1 MVWHVGCSVLKW
13 KRRQGFESQLLKERF
28 KPVAMTAVGQHRRN
42 QVQIKNTAIQ
52 RTAII
57 MLAVVFVLSVGATAQ
72 EKRSDISVQGIGFFT
87 KDSSGQG
94 IRRQGTQSGGVL
106 GAYRYHINR
115 WLSAEAAYGWNRNS
129 QLFSSPGGFT
139 RIQADVHQATGGLVL
154 NLPAPRRLRMS
165 PYVLAEGGALIFNPT
180 NNGGT
185 LGAQRQAVGAFAYG
199 GGADF
204 PVPMV
209 RHTSL
214 RLEYRGLVYN
224 APNFG
229 LSNLDTGAVTH
240 TAQPSAGLVFRF

>member
-1 MVWHVGCSVLKW
+1 M
-13 KRRQGFESQLLKERF
+13 
-28 KPVAMTAVGQHRRN
+28 
-42 QVQIKNTAIQ
+42 NTAIQ

-57 MLAVVFVLSVGATAQ
+57 VFSIVFLLSAGATAQ
-72 EKRSDISVQGIGFFT
+72 ELRSEISVQGSGFFT
-87 KDSSGQG
+87 KDSNGQG
-94 IRRQGTQSGGVL
+94 VRQQGTQSGGVL

-129 QLFSSPGGFT
+129 QLFFTPGGGFG
-139 RIQADVHQATGGLVL
+139 RVQADVHQATGGLVL
-154 NLPAPRRLRMS
+154 NLPAPRRLKMS
-165 PYVLAEGGALIFNPT
+165 PYVLAEGGALVFNPT
-180 NNGGT
+180 NSGGSL
-185 LGAQRQAVGAFAYG
+185 LGAQRQAVGAFVYG

-209 RHTSL
+209 RHVAL

-229 LSNLDTGAVTH
+229 LSNLDTNTVTH

>member
-1 MVWHVGCSVLKW
+1 M
-13 KRRQGFESQLLKERF
+13 
-28 KPVAMTAVGQHRRN
+28 
-42 QVQIKNTAIQ
+42 QIKNTLMQ
-52 RTAII
+52 RTAI
-57 MLAVVFVLSVGATAQ
+57 MLAVVFLLSVGAIAQ
-72 EKRSDISVQGIGFFT
+72 EKRSDISVQGTGFFT
-87 KDSSGQG
+87 KDSNGQG
-94 IRRQGTQSGGVL
+94 VRQQGTQSGGVL

-129 QLFSSPGGFT
+129 QLFSTPGGFS

-180 NNGGT
+180 NNGGSV
-185 LGAQRQAVGAFAYG
+185 LGAQRQTVGAFVYG

-209 RHTSL
+209 SHVAL

-229 LSNLDTGAVTH
+229 LSNLDTGTVTH